1 MLKYK
6 YAYDELGNII
16 SIDDVPKEGHLKKC
30 FVCISCGGL
39 MVAAIGPKRRYFR
52 HKADDTN
59 CNKESY
65 LHKLA
70 KYQIKRKFDDK
81 SKPFEISF
89 WGTTECINHCKRFND
104 KECRSE
110 GAYPY
115 IDLHKYYDTCEE
127 EKVVDGYVADLRL
140 THSLYPNRKPIL
152 IEVFVK
158 HKCTE
163 KKIHSGNKIIEV
175 SVNSEESIDYI
186 RDYKWCERKN
196 TFGNEE
202 DALTSVGVSFYG
214 FEPPVHKTNIPNYM
228 GCSLGRFVLYPSGK
242 FITNHWKC
250 FNANNRYHK
259 SSIMELNV
267 PWNFWGVSNLEIAHY
282 LKRVHRIE
290 IKACSICRYFYQDR
304 YDYKHCNF
312 LPTPERYLPFDR
324 PDFFALECPRFEL
337 KWLNQLYKNIEESQ
351 RLHDEDVEIVVPYSN
366 LSK

>member
-1 MLKYK
+1 MLIYN
-6 YAYDELGNII
+6 YAYDSEGNVVNIA
-16 SIDDVPKEGHLKKC
+16 DVPKEGHLSLY
-30 FVCISCGGL
+30 FTCISCGGQ

-70 KYQIKRKFDDK
+70 KYQIKKKFDDK
-81 SKPFEISF
+81 SIPFEISF
-89 WGTTECINHCKRFND
+89 WGATECKKHCKRFNER
-104 KECRSE
+104 ECSSE
-110 GAYPY
+110 GAHPY

-127 EKVVDGYVADLRL
+127 EKGVDGFVADLRL

-175 SVNSEESIDYI
+175 SVDSEESIY
-186 RDYKWCERKN
+186 YLKTNKWAERKP
-196 TFGNEE
+196 FYDSRYNEPY
-202 DALTSVGVSFYG
+202 VGVNFYG
-214 FEPPVHKTNIPNYM
+214 FEPQVHKTDIPEYM

-242 FITNHWKC
+242 FITSHRKC
-250 FNANNRYHK
+250 FDAEKRYNK

-290 IKACSICRYFYQDR
+290 LKACSICRHFYQDR
-304 YDYKHCNF
+304 YETKHCNL
-312 LPTPERYLPFDR
+312 LPNKFMALDKPEFY
-324 PDFFALECPRFEL
+324 ALECPKFEL
-337 KWLNQLYKNIEESQ
+337 KWLNQLYKHIEESK
-351 RLHDEDVEIVVPYSN
+351 RLHDEDVEIIVPYSKN
-366 LSK
+366 PL